1 MSRYKC
7 DKCNYQTNN
16 KNHFTDHINRKIPCN
31 INKFNKKIKS
41 TIKPH
46 CEICKKNFSREDSL
60 TRHNKTFHSKIIGD
74 YNNQNNGNN
83 NTITNITTQNNI
95 GTQINII
102 NPVIIQPIIYN
113 YIHNDIKDLTLFEQY
128 LSLTSKISPY
138 TALLDHLNLDP
149 DKPQYHNILL
159 TNLNQNIINIHNGN
173 EWIKEIMN
181 NAISNVIDSK
191 RIMIKMIYN
200 RFRCFLNE
208 KATCLIPKAIY
219 YGLSDNYYFHKKLVK
234 HIKVHLYNNR
244 KLKPKNKEEI
254 PNNKDHE
261 VFWALSKK
269 FTWDEVDKL
278 ISKMDKLDIN
288 FDANLDD
295 IKQELLMHIDINPKF
310 ESIFK
315 KLLRRIDRLILN
327 FNENM
332 NE

>member
-31 INKFNKKIKS
+31 INKLNKKIKS
-41 TIKPH
+41 TIKLH

-60 TRHNKTFHSKIIGD
+60 TRHNKTFHSKITGD

-95 GTQINII
+95 GIQINII

-128 LSLTSKISPY
+128 LSLTSKIY
-138 TALLDHLNLDP
+138 
-149 DKPQYHNILL
+149 
-159 TNLNQNIINIHNGN
+159 
-173 EWIKEIMN
+173 

-191 RIMIKMIYN
+191 RIMIIMIYD
-200 RFRCFLNE
+200 RFRCFLN
-208 KATCLIPKAIY
+208 KKAICMIPEGIY
-219 YGLSDNYYFHKKLVK
+219 HGLSDNYYFHKKLVK

-278 ISKMDKLDIN
+278 ISKMDELDIN

-315 KLLRRIDRLILN
+315 KLLKRIDRLILN